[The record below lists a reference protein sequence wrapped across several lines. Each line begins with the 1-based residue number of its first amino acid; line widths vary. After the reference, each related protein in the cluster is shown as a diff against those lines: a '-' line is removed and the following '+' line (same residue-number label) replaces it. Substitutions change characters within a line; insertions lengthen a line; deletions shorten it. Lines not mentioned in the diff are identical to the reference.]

1 MFFAIVQEYLK
12 KHRCHRDEQYHRAHN
27 LVDHDTFNW
36 MNLTQTT
43 QTHHF
48 ARQLLRK
55 ILPLHSCRKLRRS
68 WVETV
73 LNRLWDGKCQF
84 WRKSDVF
91 FLTEEMGCFLKNPW
105 EILKFLSIW
114 SVSHW
119 SSDRKLVTCQAVQD
133 TGIQVKHTEA
143 QLWLC
148 HLCQLRG
155 WWDVP
160 TKKSRRVSN
169 LMGELIY
176 AEFMNFTGHKKG
188 ILWGK

>member
-1 MFFAIVQEYLK
+1 
-12 KHRCHRDEQYHRAHN
+12 
-27 LVDHDTFNW
+27 
-36 MNLTQTT
+36 MNLTQTK
-43 QTHHF
+43 THHF

-73 LNRLWDGKCQF
+73 LNRLWDGKWKF
-84 WRKSDVF
+84 WRKSDCF

-114 SVSHW
+114 IFALFHIDPRIESWSPARLCRTPGFRWSTLRRSCGYVIYVSW
-119 SSDRKLVTCQAVQD
+119 
-133 TGIQVKHTEA
+133 G
-143 QLWLC
+143 
-148 HLCQLRG
+148 G

-160 TKKSRRVSN
+160 AKKSRRVSN

-176 AEFMNFTGHKKG
+176 AEFMNFYWPQERDLMG
-188 ILWGK
+188 